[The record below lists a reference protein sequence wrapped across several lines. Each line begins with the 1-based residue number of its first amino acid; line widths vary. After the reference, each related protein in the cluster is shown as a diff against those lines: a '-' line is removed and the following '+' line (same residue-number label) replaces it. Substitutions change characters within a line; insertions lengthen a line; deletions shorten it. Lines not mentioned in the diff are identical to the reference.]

1 MAEIAA
7 TEFARNFGLYREM
20 VQRETIAVKVHDRI
34 TGYFLSAREYEEY
47 QRLKGMMPVALAAE
61 ELDDATLHALAES
74 KMDKRHVPLN
84 DLMD

>member
-74 KMDKRHVPLN
+74 KMDARHAPLN

>member
-34 TGYFLSAREYEEY
+34 TGYFLSAR
-47 QRLKGMMPVALAAE
+47 
-61 ELDDATLHALAES
+61 D
-74 KMDKRHVPLN
+74 
-84 DLMD
+84 

>member
-74 KMDKRHVPLN
+74 KMDERHAPLN